1 MVDVITVVNG
11 VISFITVK
19 LEEMIKIITKEEKFS
34 NGEEIILKENI
45 INVEIMQIS
54 WKKKGTTQ
62 AMPMLLPRITI
73 LKKILMLILP
83 K

>member
-1 MVDVITVVNG
+1 MVDVITVVNEA
-11 VISFITVK
+11 ISFITVK

-54 WKKKGTTQ
+54 WKKKGTIQ
-62 AMPMLLPRITI
+62 AMPMLLPRIII
-73 LKKILMLILP
+73 LKKILILILP

>member
-54 WKKKGTTQ
+54 WKKKGTIQ
-62 AMPMLLPRITI
+62 AMSLLLPRITI

>member
-1 MVDVITVVNG
+1 MVDVIIVVNEA
-11 VISFITVK
+11 ISFMTVK

-34 NGEEIILKENI
+34 KEEEIILKENL

-54 WKKKGTTQ
+54 WEKKGTIQ
-62 AMPMLLPRITI
+62 AMPILLPRITI
-73 LKKILMLILP
+73 LKKTLILILP

>member
-1 MVDVITVVNG
+1 MVDVITVVNEA
-11 VISFITVK
+11 ISFITVK

-54 WKKKGTTQ
+54 WKKKGTIQ
-62 AMPMLLPRITI
+62 AMSLLLPRITI

>member
-1 MVDVITVVNG
+1 MVDVITVVNEA
-11 VISFITVK
+11 ISFITVK

-54 WKKKGTTQ
+54 WKKKGTIQ
-62 AMPMLLPRITI
+62 AMSLLLPRITI
-73 LKKILMLILP
+73 LKKILILILP